1 MTLRW
6 LVASIHLIALTIA
19 VAAIFARGRA
29 LQRVREAADLRPVLL
44 ADNWWGVSGLL
55 LLGTGLWRA
64 FGGLE
69 KGAAYYLGNPLFHA
83 KLGLFVLALLLEL
96 WPMVTLIR
104 WRMAQRGSRDVDVC
118 RAPSFARVS
127 YVQLAI
133 LVVLLFLATAIARGM
148 GAQGL

>member
-83 KLGLFVLALLLEL
+83 KLGLFVLVLLLEL